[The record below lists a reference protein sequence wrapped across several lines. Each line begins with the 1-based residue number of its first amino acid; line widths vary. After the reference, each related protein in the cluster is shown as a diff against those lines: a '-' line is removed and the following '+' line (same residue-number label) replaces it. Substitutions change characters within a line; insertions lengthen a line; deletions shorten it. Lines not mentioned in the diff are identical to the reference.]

1 MKRSGASQTK
11 AGRAEERLFF
21 GSCIADSMVRS
32 AFGDHQASLSRLKLA
47 LALKPDYAPAILSMG
62 SVEYRRATRPGLFS
76 SSLARTKMA
85 WSSAGRLSSDSPPP
99 LPYIRASHAAPVTR
113 VPTTKRW
120 QRPSGHC
127 GLSRTIGS
135 WSTTSVG
142 VSLRQAASKR
152 PSKCSNRR
160 SPRTPPMSWRER
172 TCASVRRQP
181 RSRARKPAARERGG
195 QHTN

>member
-85 WSSAGRLSSDSPPP
+85 WSSAGRLSRSEE
-99 LPYIRASHAAPVTR
+99 RR
-113 VPTTKRW
+113 VGK
-120 QRPSGHC
+120 
-127 GLSRTIGS
+127 
-135 WSTTSVG
+135 
-142 VSLRQAASKR
+142 
-152 PSKCSNRR
+152 
-160 SPRTPPMSWRER
+160 E
-172 TCASVRRQP
+172 
-181 RSRARKPAARERGG
+181 GG
-195 QHTN
+195 F